1 MKKTTRA
8 GLADERLAE
17 GVYLNLRAG
26 IYQCQLV
33 ADGVVRAKERL
44 LIQR

>member
-1 MKKTTRA
+1 MKKPTRA

-17 GVYLNLRAG
+17 GVELRLRAG

-33 ADGVVRAKERL
+33 ADGVVVARERL